1 MKSLFLSCIR
11 FFRNVFFTPR
21 FFWGGA
27 FLFGGFV
34 VSFFIQGLFSVVL
47 FAGLIFLFLVIAEV
61 YILFRISNPFSVKRV
76 LAPRLSN
83 GDENPVEV
91 YISSFLSYPSY
102 VQVLDEVPVQFQRR
116 DLYFSLAVDSGET
129 KIIRYSLRPVKRGEY
144 HFGSVHVYFSTRL
157 RFALRRYS
165 HSEELAVPV
174 YPSIIQMH
182 KYAFLAIHNRLTLY
196 GIKKM
201 RRLGHTSEFEKIKE
215 YALGDEVKT
224 INWKSTAKKDTLM
237 VNQYVDERAQPV
249 YSILDMG
256 RTMQMPF
263 EGLSLLDY
271 SINSAL
277 VLSNMA
283 LLKSD
288 KAGLITFSHKMDS
301 VLLADGK
308 QAQIKHILEVL
319 YRQKTGFLESNFE
332 ELFITVR
339 RRINQRSLIM
349 LYTNF
354 ESLSAARR
362 QLPYLRAIGRQHVL
376 CIVLFHNSELAAL
389 LERNSDSVEEVYE
402 NVVAQK
408 FDAEKRQ
415 IVKELNAV
423 GIYTLLTSPKQLT
436 VNSIN
441 LYLAFKARGI
451 I

>member
-1 MKSLFLSCIR
+1 MKSLPLSIIR
-11 FFRNVFFTPR
+11 FYKNWFFTPR
-21 FFWGGA
+21 FF
-27 FLFGGFV
+27 LGGFILFV
-34 VSFFIQGLFSVVL
+34 GFVLSFFIPWLFPAVL
-47 FAGLIFLFLVIAEV
+47 FTSLIFLFLVLAEAF
-61 YILFRISNPFSVKRV
+61 ILFRISDPFSVRRV
-76 LAPRLSN
+76 LAPKLSN
-83 GDENPVEV
+83 GDENPVEL
-91 YISSFLSYPSY
+91 YISSFLSYRSF

-116 DLYFSLAVDSGET
+116 DVYFSLTQDAGET

-144 HFGSVHVYFSTRL
+144 HFGHVHVFFSTILRL
-157 RFALRRYS
+157 TVRKYS
-165 HSEELAVPV
+165 CSEEMIVPV

-182 KYAFLAIHNRLTLY
+182 KYAFLAIHNRLTFY
-196 GIKKM
+196 GVKKI

-224 INWKSTAKKDTLM
+224 INWKSTAKKDMLM

-288 KAGLITFSHKMDS
+288 KAGLITFSHKVDS
-301 VLLADGK
+301 VLVADGK
-308 QAQIKHILEVL
+308 RAQINHILEML

-339 RRINQRSLIM
+339 RSINQRSLIM

-354 ESLSAARR
+354 ESLSSARR
-362 QLPYLRAIGRQHVL
+362 QLPYLKAIASKHVL
-376 CIVLFHNSELAAL
+376 CVVLFHNTELKAL
-389 LERNSDSVEEVYE
+389 LERDVNSVEAVYE
-402 NVVAQK
+402 KVVAEK
-408 FDAEKRQ
+408 LEAEKRQ

-423 GIYTLLTSPKQLT
+423 GIYTLLTAPQQLT

-441 LYLAFKARGI
+441 RYLSFKARGI
-451 I
+451 M

>member
-11 FFRNVFFTPR
+11 FYRNWFFTTR
-21 FFWGGA
+21 FFLGGTI
-27 FLFGGFV
+27 LFAGFV
-34 VSFFIQGLFSVVL
+34 VSFFVPWLFSLIL
-47 FAGLIFLFLVIAEV
+47 FTGLIFLFLVLAETV
-61 YILFRISNPFSVKRV
+61 ILFRIPEPFSVRRV
-76 LAPRLSN
+76 LAPKLSN
-83 GDENPVEV
+83 GDENPVELYV
-91 YISSFLSYPSY
+91 ASYLSYRSF
-102 VQVLDEVPVQFQRR
+102 VQVLDEVPAQFQRR
-116 DLYFSLAVDSGET
+116 DVFFSLNPEAGET
-129 KIIRYSLRPVKRGEY
+129 KIIRYSLKPVKRGEY
-144 HFGSVHVYFSTRL
+144 HFGSVHVFFSTVLRL
-157 RFALRRYS
+157 AVRRYS
-165 HSEELAVPV
+165 QSEALTVPV

-182 KYAFLAIHNRLTLY
+182 KYAFLAIHNRLTLI
-196 GIKKM
+196 GVKRL

-249 YSILDMG
+249 YSLVDMG

-271 SINSAL
+271 SINAAL

-288 KAGLITFSHKMDS
+288 KAGLITFSHKVDS
-301 VLLADGK
+301 VLPADGK
-308 QAQIKHILEVL
+308 KGQIKHILEVL

-332 ELFITVR
+332 ELFVSVS

-362 QLPYLRAIGRQHVL
+362 QMPYLRAMARKHVL
-376 CIVLFHNSELAAL
+376 CVVLFHNTELRAFLDRDA
-389 LERNSDSVEEVYE
+389 DSIEVVYE
-402 NVVAQK
+402 KVVAEK
-408 FDAEKRQ
+408 LDAEKRQ

-423 GIYTLLTSPKQLT
+423 GIYTLLTVPQQLT

-441 LYLAFKARGI
+441 RYLALKAGGI